1 MKKFLSLLLSLCLLL
16 GTLPLQ
22 VSAFAGDIFP
32 SESTVKTVT
41 LNDGSLSLQN
51 EYIHMTFRKLWGS
64 YAYLTVAPA
73 AKPDE
78 ESILIGQT
86 PRCSFITYDQGR
98 EKIEGVVT
106 EPIKAEFVTKTPNGS
121 ANAIKV
127 EYSLLAALSLIKAK
141 ATVYYEL
148 VQLKENGAWINEHK
162 RMFKNPDGAETL
174 IIRELFKDPKMR
186 ESIHT
191 KNILSNRPSAD
202 IYIAAKAKQLGATVV
217 TAEEYKPHSAQLPN
231 ICEKLSVTYITFDDF
246 MERVTQ

>member
-41 LNDGSLSLQN
+41 LDDGSLSLQN

-64 YAYLTVAPA
+64 YAYLTVVPA
-73 AKPDE
+73 AKSDE

-86 PRCSFITYDQGR
+86 PRCTFITYDQGR
-98 EKIEGVVT
+98 EKTEG
-106 EPIKAEFVTKTPNGS
+106 AEFVTKTPNGS

-127 EYSLLAALSLIKAK
+127 EYSLLTSLSLIKAK

-148 VQLKENGAWINEHK
+148 VQLKETGA
-162 RMFKNPDGAETL
+162 
-174 IIRELFKDPKMR
+174 
-186 ESIHT
+186 
-191 KNILSNRPSAD
+191 
-202 IYIAAKAKQLGATVV
+202 
-217 TAEEYKPHSAQLPN
+217 
-231 ICEKLSVTYITFDDF
+231 
-246 MERVTQ
+246 